1 MNKKKIAIII
11 DHPSREI
18 DYISILIVE
27 LIKKGNF
34 QIYLVEAYHKKLIYL
49 IDPDIII
56 TPHNRFDYFDLIKFA
71 KKKNKLIYYL
81 PTEGGI
87 LNKLNPYHKTGILK
101 SLKYTNAYFCWGT
114 NIYNFL
120 KKNSVHKEKIYL
132 TGTPKSDLLNRKLRK
147 IYFNKKEYIT
157 FVTNFPSVNSIFN
170 IVGKKQEY
178 KNQKLFINTNFLI
191 REKFL
196 QIFTKIVKKYKKKK
210 FILKIHPFEN
220 ASYYKKKINYKNVKI
235 YHLENI
241 YEIISKSK
249 KLVHYNCQTGFE
261 FFINKIKPI
270 SYEFALNRK
279 EKLFYHP
286 ILKKISIKPKN
297 YKEFLNE
304 ITRKKKNFVPDNKII
319 NQFFYFNDQLSSER
333 IVKIILSDITQKI
346 KINNFS
352 KIFFF
357 KQWGAK
363 KFIYFYFS
371 KIFRRN
377 LKFKPIFILN
387 NKHKNAEI
395 KNISIKVVD
404 KKIQLINKL
413 LTSGKKITVSK
424 FNYLGILKIES
435 VLKIE

>member
-11 DHPSREI
+11 DHPAREI
-18 DYISILIVE
+18 DYMSILIIE
-27 LIKKGNF
+27 LLKKGNF

-56 TPHNRFDYFDLIKFA
+56 TPHNRFDYYNLIKFA
-71 KKKNKLIYYL
+71 KEKSKLIYYL

-87 LNKLNPYHKTGILK
+87 LNKFNPYHKKGIIK

-120 KKNSVHKEKIYL
+120 KKNSAQKKKIYL

-147 IYFNKKEYIT
+147 IYVNKQEYIT

-170 IVGKKQEY
+170 IKHKKINY
-178 KNQKLFINTNFLI
+178 KKQKLFINTNFLI

-196 QIFTKIVKKYKKKK
+196 QIFIRIVKKYKKKK

-220 ASYYKKKINYKNVKI
+220 ASYYKKKINFKNVKI

-286 ILKKISIKPKN
+286 ILRKISIKPRN
-297 YKEFLNE
+297 YEEFLNE
-304 ITRKKKNFVPDNKII
+304 INRKNKKIVPDNKIV
-319 NQFFYFNDQLSSER
+319 NQFFYCNDQLSSER
-333 IVKIILSDITQKI
+333 IVKIILSDITKKI

-352 KIFFF
+352 KIFFL
-357 KQWGAK
+357 KQWGVK

-371 KIFRRN
+371 NIVKRN
-377 LKFKPIFILN
+377 FKDKLKFASSNTLT
-387 NKHKNAEI
+387 NAEI
-395 KNISIKVVD
+395 KNISIKIVD
-404 KKIQLINKL
+404 KKIQKINKL
-413 LTSGKKITVSK
+413 LASGKKITVSK